1 MQGQQSG
8 GQTSTAQGSD
18 MPMSPHQQQALESQ
32 PAPDQQQTAATGTAD
47 MPATEH
53 QQQVIQDQAG
63 QGQGQ
68 AQAQGQQQ
76 SYEDAAMTGK
86 PDLLRAASVVGADIQ
101 ADNGVIHVIDAV
113 LLPQDVLKML
123 EERAKEGQG

>member
-1 MQGQQSG
+1 
-8 GQTSTAQGSD
+8 
-18 MPMSPHQQQALESQ
+18 
-32 PAPDQQQTAATGTAD
+32 
-47 MPATEH
+47 MPASPH

-76 SYEDAAMTGK
+76 FYEDAAMTGK

-101 ADNGVIHVIDAV
+101 ADNGVIHLIDAV